1 MLCWRLF
8 LFAGQWNQKS
18 GDCWEFHLK
27 WKKNLCFPA
36 DHSGCW
42 GATAFF
48 SSKGV
53 KGICLYGRG
62 LSPILFAGERSAL
75 YRYCGV
81 AVPTEFFAEK
91 GKRLWRDFV
100 VWWDIPFKYLQQK
113 RMNMGLYCLLLS
125 SCRQYSFTGNGPNE
139 FFGEKGP
146 LMSGGTGQW
155 GLAVGQLADER
166 ADQREILHLTL

>member
-1 MLCWRLF
+1 MEKESLLPGGSFRVL
-8 LFAGQWNQKS
+8 GGN
-18 GDCWEFHLK
+18 G
-27 WKKNLCFPA
+27 
-36 DHSGCW
+36 
-42 GATAFF
+42 FF

-100 VWWDIPFKYLQQK
+100 VW
-113 RMNMGLYCLLLS
+113 
-125 SCRQYSFTGNGPNE
+125 
-139 FFGEKGP
+139 
-146 LMSGGTGQW
+146 
-155 GLAVGQLADER
+155 
-166 ADQREILHLTL
+166 